1 MQEQRNVALEPV
13 ASSRANVFYA
23 LARALEPPRSWD
35 ADLPGLLATSLGA
48 MPEPLPKLGAEL
60 ACQVSEIL
68 EEREQAAI
76 DHAKLVLG
84 PFEILA
90 APWASFYLEEEP
102 RLMGPTSL
110 YAARAYADAGLAPG
124 EKLKDAP
131 DHVTHELEFMYFLA
145 FSEATTGDPV
155 WIDRQAFFWREHL
168 GRWLPK
174 FAEALADAAVHPFY
188 RTLAET
194 ITSINVV
201 EWHQWP
207 CGSDDVSV
215 DGKTSFCDTLARVDP
230 A

>member
-1 MQEQRNVALEPV
+1 MLEQRNVPLDPV

-23 LARALEPPRSWD
+23 LARALEPPRSWH
-35 ADLPGLLATSLGA
+35 ADLPGLLASTLGA
-48 MPEPLPKLGAEL
+48 MPEPLPKLGARL
-60 ACQVSEIL
+60 SCQVSEIL
-68 EEREQAAI
+68 EDRQQAAI

-145 FSEATTGDPV
+145 FSEATTGDSV
-155 WIDRQAFFWREHL
+155 WIDRQAVFWREHL

-194 ITSINVV
+194 LTGIKRSMDRSCVV
-201 EWHQWP
+201 TGAERRASAP
-207 CGSDDVSV
+207 
-215 DGKTSFCDTLARVDP
+215 TP
-230 A
+230 

>member
-1 MQEQRNVALEPV
+1 MQVKTTVALDPV
-13 ASSRANVFYA
+13 ASSRVNVFYA
-23 LARALEPPRSWD
+23 LARALEPPRRWD
-35 ADLPGLLATSLGA
+35 ADLPGLLASSLGA

-60 ACQVSEIL
+60 SCQVSEIL
-68 EEREQAAI
+68 EDPEQAAI

-110 YAARAYADAGLAPG
+110 YAARAYAEAGLAPG

-131 DHVTHELEFMYFLA
+131 DHVAHELEFMYFLA
-145 FSEATTGDPV
+145 FSEATTGDSV
-155 WIDRQAFFWREHL
+155 WVDRQAAFWQEHL

-194 ITSINVV
+194 ITGI
-201 EWHQWP
+201 
-207 CGSDDVSV
+207 SV
-215 DGKTSFCDTLARVDP
+215 FEAHRTGLTVRPSSRTTP
-230 A
+230 SS